1 MPHKFPSGSVDLET
15 VRRFQ
20 SEVAAIREEPEP
32 YAIRMTIHLLAVAVA
47 LIFIVTLFAK
57 VDRIVSSENGKIV
70 ATVKSTVFQALDD
83 NSIIKSIEVKE
94 GDRVV
99 KGEVLATLDPT
110 FSGADVKQLSDQI
123 ASLDAVIVRTEAEQ
137 QGVQPHFSNGDSLSE
152 REYDALQHKLY
163 DQRIAQYKA
172 QINSFDQKI
181 SQTLATIKKASDDE
195 NRLKQRG
202 VIAKRIDEMRGTLLE
217 KGAGSLLNKLT
228 SEDAQVEMMRQL
240 ENSHNTVIE
249 GEHQLDSL
257 RADREAFVQSWST
270 QISQEILTARNSRDT
285 AASQLN
291 KALKHRELVQIV
303 APEDAVVL
311 TVTKLSVGSILKSGD
326 QLVTLT
332 PLAAPVEAEVNITP
346 RDVGFIRPGDKA
358 TLKVDAFNYTQYGVA
373 EGTVKWISE
382 GAFVQNDDT
391 GQPSEPHYRV
401 RVGID
406 SVNFVN
412 VPDNFRLIPGMTLV
426 GEIKVGRRTLA
437 SYVWE
442 VMAKGAGEAMREP

>member
-1 MPHKFPSGSVDLET
+1 MPPKSLSTSVDLET

-20 SEVAAIREEPEP
+20 SEVASIREEPEP
-32 YAIRMTIHLLAVAVA
+32 YAIRMTIHLLAAAVA
-47 LIFIVTLFAK
+47 LVFLLSLFAK
-57 VDRIVSSENGKIV
+57 VDRIVTSENGKIV

-83 NSIIKSIEVKE
+83 NSIIKSIDVKE

-110 FSGADVKQLSDQI
+110 FSGADVKQLRDQI
-123 ASLDAVIVRTEAEQ
+123 ASLDAVIARAEAEQ
-137 QGVQPHFSNGDSLSE
+137 QGHEPHFSGGDSVSE
-152 REYDALQHKLY
+152 QQYGALQRKLY
-163 DQRIAQYKA
+163 AQRIAHYKA
-172 QINSFDQKI
+172 QLNSFDQKI

-195 NRLKQRG
+195 IRLKQRDA
-202 VIAKRIDEMRGTLLE
+202 IAKRVDEMRRTLLE

-240 ENSHNTVIE
+240 ENSHNSVIE

-257 RADREAFVQSWST
+257 RADREAFIQSWST
-270 QISQEILTARNSRDT
+270 QISQDILTARNSRDA
-285 AASQLN
+285 AASQLD

-332 PLAAPVEAEVNITP
+332 PLAAPVEAEVNILP
-346 RDVGFIRPGDKA
+346 RDVGFLRPGDPA

-391 GQPSEPHYRV
+391 GQPSDPHYRV
-401 RVGID
+401 RIGID
-406 SVNFVN
+406 KVNFVN
-412 VPDNFRLIPGMTLV
+412 VPDNFRLIPGMTLT

-442 VMAKGAGEAMREP
+442 MLAKGAGEAMREP